1 MGHPFTDRESWSNG
15 SYHSV
20 KRKSARQKFG
30 GTLGATDAPIRV
42 KVPVENNP
50 MERKRKKCRQ
60 GTKSVRSACV
70 SARMPV
76 EMELGEVVS
85 WNLAQVAEMLRYR
98 QETIQQAVEAGE
110 AIYGGEEQ

>member
-1 MGHPFTDRESWSNG
+1 
-15 SYHSV
+15 
-20 KRKSARQKFG
+20 
-30 GTLGATDAPIRV
+30 
-42 KVPVENNP
+42 
-50 MERKRKKCRQ
+50 
-60 GTKSVRSACV
+60 
-70 SARMPV
+70 MPV

>member
-1 MGHPFTDRESWSNG
+1 MGHPLMGGDSWSNG
-15 SYHSV
+15 GHYFV
-20 KRKSARQKFG
+20 KSKSARPRLG

-42 KVPVENNP
+42 KVRVEDNP